1 MDMHDVS
8 VGKVKKLVPNLYDK
22 KRYVFY
28 YKKFAIVFGIR
39 IELKNIAFNAEKKI
53 HRIRKEIVY
62 ITQLKIYSL
71 SIQGKTITNTRNRVA
86 KICNE

>member
-1 MDMHDVS
+1 MHDIS
-8 VGKVKKLVPNLYDK
+8 VGKVKKLVPNLCDK

-71 SIQGKTITNTRNRVA
+71 SIQSKTITNTRNRVA